1 MLLEI
6 SYCFLVTYIIK
17 CLTIRFN
24 DLLELLCE
32 IPQPLQEV
40 RIQLQDQTKPD
51 HLAETHELA
60 SS

>member
-1 MLLEI
+1 MK
-6 SYCFLVTYIIK
+6 FLA
-17 CLTIRFN
+17 IRFN
-24 DLLELLCE
+24 NLLELLCE

-51 HLAETHELA
+51 HQVETHELA